1 MQTKSLKPGQQIL
14 ISRFWNNVTAKADAT
29 AVLVKN
35 PDTESKYVYGGV
47 GPMGMGGG
55 AIVVT
60 PPKYSKITWDDAGR
74 IVAEI
79 TARLMDAGV
88 RRGDR
93 VALLSWN
100 CPEWVWTD
108 LAIQSLGAVSVPI
121 YPNNGADQVI
131 FVAQNAGASLVIAD
145 CKSQADK
152 VTSTDGHGLTAMLFD
167 NLTAGSQHYQLR
179 LHGRKEGIT
188 FQNDE
193 AVLTLSP
200 RAQSIFNY
208 LTGQSSGATFMEA
221 TPDGV
226 KPQGVTRKDTAKLIY
241 TSGSSGVP
249 KGVEITHGNVACSCE
264 SVYEHGFNFG
274 DEDLYLSYLPLAHVY
289 ENVNG
294 MGICLWNGVTVAFCK
309 VEEVGKM
316 LPDLHPT
323 IVLGVPLVWRRM
335 KDKIQSQ
342 MDAAKG
348 FKAKLIKWAF
358 AQKKGTFKHWL
369 ADMLVFRT
377 VRNGLGGRLRILGSG
392 GAPISPDVLK
402 FFQSVGLEIIEGY
415 GLTETS
421 GAIVANRPGQTEIG
435 TVGFVVNGAEVKIVP
450 AEGDTSGSGEIW
462 LRGGVVSP
470 GYWQLPEENAS
481 AFTADGWFKTG
492 DKGFVDA
499 NGRLHI
505 TGRLK
510 RLFKTDGGKYVAP
523 EKIEK
528 AFDNAAIIQA
538 IVPVGDSKPFI
549 GAVIFINPIAAKE
562 LLRAKGVSIP
572 AGDADAQQAFFAKHE
587 LVKEAVA
594 AAVKEANATL
604 EHWETVKKVEI
615 IEDAAT
621 VENGLLTASQKVRPT
636 EVMKRYGDRIE
647 AMFVK
652 PGKGN

>member
-1 MQTKSLKPGQQIL
+1 MQTNFLKNGQQIL
-14 ISRFWNNVTAKADAT
+14 ASRFWNHVTAKADAT

-35 PDTESKYVYGGV
+35 PDTETRVYAGV
-47 GPMGMGGG
+47 MPAYGGG
-55 AIVVT
+55 AVVIT
-60 PPKYSKITWDDAGR
+60 PPKYRKITWEDVGH
-74 IVAEI
+74 IVADI
-79 TARLMDAGV
+79 TARLLAEGV
-88 RRGDR
+88 KRGDR
-93 VALLSWN
+93 VAVLSWN

-121 YPNNGADQVI
+121 YPNNGADQVV
-131 FVAQNAGASLVIAD
+131 FVAQNAGAQLIISD
-145 CKSQADK
+145 CPAQAAK
-152 VTSTDGHGLTAMLFD
+152 VPATGDHGLKGLLFAD
-167 NLTAGSQHYQLR
+167 LTAGSQHYEYTVN
-179 LHGRKEGIT
+179 GKKEGIT
-188 FQNDE
+188 FQNE
-193 AVLTLSP
+193 QAILQHSAEGLRAFNHLS
-200 RAQSIFNY
+200 R
-208 LTGQSSGATFMEA
+208 QSSGATFMEHTA
-221 TPDGV
+221 EGV
-226 KPQGVTRKDTAKLIY
+226 APVGVTRKDTAKLIY

-335 KDKIQSQ
+335 KDKIQTQIDS
-342 MDAAKG
+342 AKG

-358 AQKKGTFKHWL
+358 AQKSSGFKHWL
-369 ADMLVFRT
+369 ADTLVFSTIRK
-377 VRNGLGGRLRILGSG
+377 GLGGRLRILSSG

-402 FFQSVGLEIIEGY
+402 FFKTIGLEIIEGY

-421 GAIVANRPGQTEIG
+421 GAIVANRPGQSEIG
-435 TVGFVVNGAEVKIVP
+435 TVGSVIVGSEVKIVP

-470 GYWQLPEENAS
+470 GYWNLPEENA
-481 AFTADGWFKTG
+481 AAYTADGWFKTG
-492 DKGFVDA
+492 DKGFVDD
-499 NGRLHI
+499 NKRLHI

-562 LLRAKGVSIP
+562 LLRSKGVTIP

-604 EHWETVKKVEI
+604 EHWETVKKIEI

-636 EVMKRYGDRIE
+636 EVTKRYGDRIE

-652 PGKGN
+652 PGKS